1 MKYYP
6 MLEIFTMN
14 CITFTKKYNKEINS
28 LNTKNRENLDY
39 KKLRLSDDLYSSEEE
54 QEEKTITDANA
65 SNEQIIKEETN
76 INTKLFTKH
85 FNFPRPSDIL
95 NFLDNLNDINKNS
108 ELVNVVISRLKEL
121 KKEIKDMSKEER
133 ENEQPD
139 KIVKIVEDFLRF
151 NKKNK
156 KDKA

>member
-54 QEEKTITDANA
+54 QEEKTIADPNAFNEHINKEEKTITDPNA
-65 SNEQIIKEETN
+65 FNEQINKEETD
-76 INTKLFTKH
+76 INEELFKKH
-85 FNFPRPSDIL
+85 FNFQRHSDIFDSL
-95 NFLDNLNDINKNS
+95 NNKNDV
-108 ELVNVVISRLKEL
+108 EKNNRLVNMINSGLKDL
-121 KKEIKDMSKEER
+121 RKEIKEMSEKER
-133 ENEQPD
+133 
-139 KIVKIVEDFLRF
+139 KI
-151 NKKNK
+151 
-156 KDKA
+156 